1 METHDNLL
9 EGLKSLWP
17 CSDKDGQDSMAQ
29 GMANAYLEKIP
40 DAERYRQELYH
51 TYTATDRVTEF
62 LTQREC
68 NARMQ
73 DTPEFKIV
81 DVRLEPTCRWMNV
94 HYSIVEHGKVRCREQ
109 FLMLWETFRQITAD
123 KDVNRVKNPWTME
136 TSVYNYGMDPR
147 VPPRTTLRPLCRM
160 VTPEEAIEI
169 LQEQAKAFSNE

>member
-1 METHDNLL
+1 M
-9 EGLKSLWP
+9 
-17 CSDKDGQDSMAQ
+17 QDFEDPFVM
-29 GMANAYLEKIP
+29 P
-40 DAERYRQELYH
+40 DADVRAMRDQLFH

-68 NARMQ
+68 NSRMLYT
-73 DTPEFKIV
+73 TPEFKIV

-94 HYSIVEHGKVRCREQ
+94 YYSIVEHGKVRCREQ
-109 FLMLWETFRQITAD
+109 FPMLWETFRKITAD

-136 TSVYNYGMDPR
+136 TSVYNYGMNPR

-169 LQEQAKAFSNE
+169 LQKQARALNDDDDEIPR

>member
-1 METHDNLL
+1 MQDF
-9 EGLKSLWP
+9 
-17 CSDKDGQDSMAQ
+17 KDPLVM
-29 GMANAYLEKIP
+29 P
-40 DAERYRQELYH
+40 DADVRAMRDQLFH

-68 NARMQ
+68 NSRMQ
-73 DTPEFKIV
+73 YTPEFKIV

-94 HYSIVEHGKVRCREQ
+94 YYSIVEHGKVRYREQ
-109 FLMLWETFRQITAD
+109 FPMLWETFRQITKD

-136 TSVYNYGMDPR
+136 TSVYNYGMNPR

-169 LQEQAKAFSNE
+169 LQKQARALNDDDDEIPR